1 MPFALL
7 YVCCPAWVTCYVGV
21 LPLLSFAWLDCSLSM
36 LSFGLCRSLPFSIA
50 RPGQWRGHAWH
61 ARISHAQR
69 AHHLKTGVCPMCL
82 FRHSC
87 CPAWATKSLCEIS
100 VCVDCTRLCWHSFYF
115 HASSAAQ
122 WVRLSFYGV
131 TLWLSFG
138 RRRSL
143 RPIGL
148 PWAVTMFQGTLFCFR
163 DSLLLA
169 VRLYGTLALF
179 MMFLFFCSPWECALG
194 DGC

>member
-1 MPFALL
+1 MPLLVEGPVAVCAAVCMLSSVGHLLCRCVAVAQLRMVGLLSIHALFWVMQITALL
-7 YVCCPAWVTCYVGV
+7 YCQ
-21 LPLLSFAWLDCSLSM
+21 L
-36 LSFGLCRSLPFSIA
+36 A

-87 CPAWATKSLCEIS
+87 CPAWATKLLCKRS

-143 RPIGL
+143 P
-148 PWAVTMFQGTLFCFR
+148 F
-163 DSLLLA
+163 
-169 VRLYGTLALF
+169 
-179 MMFLFFCSPWECALG
+179 
-194 DGC
+194 